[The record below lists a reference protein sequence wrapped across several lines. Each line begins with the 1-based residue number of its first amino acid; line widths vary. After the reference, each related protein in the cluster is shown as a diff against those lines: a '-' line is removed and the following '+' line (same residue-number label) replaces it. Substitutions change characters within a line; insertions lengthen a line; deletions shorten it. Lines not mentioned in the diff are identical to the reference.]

1 MVGTKRYKITPSH
14 QQVTW
19 KTVPTTR
26 GNRLK
31 QVTISGTAVHVSPS
45 TPFRI
50 DSSPNIP
57 EDLDDA
63 GYIAPL
69 NLPQSKV
76 SKTIIDTI

>member
-1 MVGTKRYKITPSH
+1 MAGTKRYKVTPTN
-14 QQVTW
+14 QRVTW
-19 KTVPTTR
+19 KSVPTTR

-50 DSSPNIP
+50 DSSANIP

-76 SKTIIDTI
+76 SKMTIDTI